1 MSTTAVPSITSENY
15 TLAVVAQQVIDE
27 KSKEVSTVYA
37 VLPEDRAKE
46 KAEKEGGTV
55 SIATANIPIVND
67 EAAFTELVPDV
78 QERLNIV
85 NRGLKVKLQN
95 KFRALL
101 RDTNDEGELSFNF
114 DIEGAFDMSPFA
126 AEASNV
132 RKSAMDKVL
141 EQLNTMTP
149 QQRQQIRSLLG
160 NV

>member
-67 EAAFTELVPDV
+67 EGAFTELVPDV

-101 RDTNDEGELSFNF
+101 RDTNDEGELSF
-114 DIEGAFDMSPFA
+114 IENLVLSSPIPALRQAVA
-126 AEASNV
+126 AEQMHIPSLDN
-132 RKSAMDKVL
+132 SVL
-141 EQLNTMTP
+141 
-149 QQRQQIRSLLG
+149 LLADIQYW
-160 NV
+160 